1 MTRMDVHR
9 IADRLTKP
17 LPGVSAQIDMA
28 PVYRRD
34 PGMAAIR
41 DKACTEAA
49 VLLLLHGSDR
59 GESVLFIERPGHLAH
74 HGGQIAFPGGRRE
87 GDESLRETA
96 LRESHEEVGLPPDH
110 VTVLGPITPLYV
122 PPSGYC
128 VHPFV
133 GHAGELPRLVAQ
145 EGEVSDIFSVPIRQL
160 ADPACRTEVERR
172 VKDRAYTVPCFQV
185 EGRQIWGAT
194 AMMLAEFIAIVEEA
208 HF

>member
-1 MTRMDVHR
+1 MDVHR
-9 IADRLTKP
+9 IAERLTRP

-34 PGMAAIR
+34 PEMASIR
-41 DKACTEAA
+41 DKTCMEAA
-49 VLLLLHGSDR
+49 VLVLVHASEG

-74 HGGQIAFPGGRRE
+74 HAGQIAFPGGRRE

-96 LRESHEEVGLPPDH
+96 LRESHEEVGLPAEA
-110 VTVLGPITPLYV
+110 VTVLGPLTPLFV

-133 GHAGELPRLVAQ
+133 GHAGELPSLLPQ
-145 EGEVSDIFSVPIRQL
+145 EGEVADIFSIPIRHL
-160 ADPACRTEVERR
+160 ADPACRTEVRR
-172 VKDRAYTVPCFQV
+172 HVKGRPFVVPCFQV

-194 AMMLAEFIAIVEEA
+194 AMMLAEFVAIVRET
-208 HF
+208 HP